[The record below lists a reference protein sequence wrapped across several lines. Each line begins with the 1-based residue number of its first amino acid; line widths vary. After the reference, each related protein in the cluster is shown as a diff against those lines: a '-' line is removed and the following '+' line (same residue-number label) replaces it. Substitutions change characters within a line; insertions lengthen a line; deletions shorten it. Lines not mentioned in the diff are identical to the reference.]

1 MDADGYGY
9 KPEERGPERLL
20 GDLRTLSPLG
30 IERAASGWT
39 KHVEEGN
46 TEKFHEAERTALKA
60 LEAAKLAPAW
70 EDPRR
75 QILDL
80 TEGRTSL
87 VAWRAEHGDVGHRA
101 ENAVLAAALGV
112 IAREHVEPKDYVVL
126 VSAAAEALPWLL
138 LDRQSV

>member
-1 MDADGYGY
+1 MDLDGYGY
-9 KPEERGPERLL
+9 KPGEKGPERLL
-20 GDLRTLSPLG
+20 DDLRTLSPLG
-30 IERAASGWT
+30 IGRAASGWT

-46 TEKFHEAERTALKA
+46 AERFHEAEKAALKA
-60 LEAAKLAPAW
+60 LEEANLAPAW
-70 EDPRR
+70 EDLRR

-87 VAWRAEHGDVGHRA
+87 VAWRAEHGDIGHKA

-112 IAREHVEPKDYVVL
+112 LAREHVPSKDYVVL

-138 LDRQSV
+138 ID